1 MAELP
6 TINLPR
12 AQRGILVGCV
22 GSGKSTLGTELVRR
36 FLQDEP
42 RALVGLIDSKPRYRA
57 EWSINGT
64 RMRYHD
70 WAAGDTLAGSVALHH
85 AREFPQARLQSRCL
99 ILQSLYPNRQL
110 VEDFE
115 EEASAF
121 AYRLFRASS
130 SKQPTL
136 LYLDELYD
144 LAHGQSGIIDRR
156 LLRVIRTGRELNMG
170 VLVGAQRPRSIP
182 IPTLTESN
190 RIYCFQLDYLE
201 DIKYL
206 RQHAVQLSQIPNGHA
221 FVMATKGVGKGRTEQ
236 LLELNLRRNGGNGN
250 EARRS

>member
-115 EEASAF
+115 EEAEEPDEDQVPELSPGPREGQREAVQ
-121 AYRLFRASS
+121 ARA
-130 SKQPTL
+130 L
-136 LYLDELYD
+136 LEK
-144 LAHGQSGIIDRR
+144 AER
-156 LLRVIRTGRELNMG
+156 LLERVQRIVVDENAD
-170 VLVGAQRPRSIP
+170 GA
-182 IPTLTESN
+182 
-190 RIYCFQLDYLE
+190 
-201 DIKYL
+201 
-206 RQHAVQLSQIPNGHA
+206 
-221 FVMATKGVGKGRTEQ
+221 
-236 LLELNLRRNGGNGN
+236 LRRQ
-250 EARRS
+250 EVRQLVDHARQEVVRRSGTIKHLRSRILQARNAGYSCEGEQEAGG